1 MSSVSEAPGVPQLN
15 RAERNKLVVE
25 NLPLVGY
32 LVSEVW
38 AKARHLSRDDL
49 ASAGALALITSA
61 DAFNPDLGVPFGAFA
76 RRRIIGAFADDMRSS
91 DWATRSARR
100 RIKETLAVQE
110 TLGAALGRTPT
121 VDEIAASLGVD
132 REAAAAGLT
141 DAARTLSTLDDTT
154 AEFLV
159 ADTAL
164 PEDSL
169 LSEERLAY
177 LRAAIAAL
185 PENMRR
191 IVEQIYFDDRSVK
204 EIAGELGIT
213 HSAVSQ
219 QRAEAIRLL
228 RDGLGTHYADD
239 AEADYVPESRI
250 APARRSAYLA
260 RLADQAVIGMAS
272 LAHDRMPPTSPSV
285 AVPAPVSGPGSP
297 SRELSAQN
305 G

>member
-1 MSSVSEAPGVPQLN
+1 MN
-15 RAERNKLVVE
+15 RTERNTLVTE

-49 ASAGALALITSA
+49 ASAGAVALITSA
-61 DAFNPDLGVPFGAFA
+61 AAFNPALGIPFGAFA
-76 RRRIIGAFADDMRSS
+76 RRRIIGAFADEMRAN

-110 TLGAALGRTPT
+110 TLASTLGRTPRAE
-121 VDEIAASLGVD
+121 EIAAALGVD
-132 REAAAAGLT
+132 RETAVAGLA

-169 LSEERLAY
+169 LRVERLMY
-177 LRAAIAAL
+177 LRASIAAL
-185 PENMRR
+185 PEKMRY
-191 IVEQIYFDDRSVK
+191 IVEQIYFGDRAVK
-204 EIAGELGIT
+204 DIAAELGTT

-219 QRAEAIRLL
+219 QRSEAIRLL

-239 AEADYVPESRI
+239 AQAEYVPESRI

-260 RLADQAVIGMAS
+260 RLADQAVVGMTRAARDELPATSHAAS
-272 LAHDRMPPTSPSV
+272 
-285 AVPAPVSGPGSP
+285 
-297 SRELSAQN
+297 
-305 G
+305 